1 MRPGYLLDT
10 NVVSE
15 TTKPQPNPQVL
26 AWLRTQAPL
35 VLPAIGVYEL
45 VRGVERT
52 SGKKRLFLDGWVAAL
67 LGGNARVVPF
77 DEAAAVAAAALESE
91 ARRQGHAMPERDLFI
106 LATARAQGL
115 RLATR
120 NTSDFRGH
128 GVPLYDPF
136 ADLHV
141 T

>member
-1 MRPGYLLDT
+1 MRSEFLLDT

-15 TTKPQPNPQVL
+15 TSKPHPNANVVN
-26 AWLRTQAPL
+26 WLRVQAPL
-35 VLPAIGVYEL
+35 LLPSMAVYEL
-45 VRGVERT
+45 VRGVERQA
-52 SGKKRLFLDGWVAAL
+52 GRKRLFLDGWLAAL
-67 LGGNARVVPF
+67 LGGNALVVPF
-77 DEAAAVAAAALESE
+77 DEAAALAAAAMERES
-91 ARRQGHAMPERDLFI
+91 RRRGRPLPERDLFI

-120 NTSDFRGH
+120 NTPDFRGH

-136 ADLHV
+136 TDQHV